1 MSFES
6 ERLKMQKM
14 WESTKENQN
23 LLNKAQSIQAP
34 YVNDLGSLLPNQ
46 FEISALNQLGGD
58 YQDIAVLMTTPY
70 QVSGFQWTITKT
82 LPEVWIPN
90 LRIDVGYNWQGGDS
104 AFDNMPCYFNKVLNL
119 TPSTT
124 GIVTATWN
132 IGLFFISYDP
142 TVVIPS
148 FQAKLYF
155 TLIDPSTTQ

>member
-6 ERLKMQKM
+6 ERLKLQKM
-14 WESTKENQN
+14 WEATEANKI
-23 LLNKAQSIQAP
+23 LLDKATSIQAP

-58 YQDIAVLMTTPY
+58 YQEIKSLMTTPY

-90 LRIDVGYNWQGGDS
+90 LRVDVGYNFTGSDD
-104 AFDNMPCYFNKVLNL
+104 AFDNMPCYFNKTLSL

-132 IGLFFISYDP
+132 IGLFFVSYDP
-142 TVVIPS
+142 NNVIPS